1 MKRKLIIPVIS
12 MLCVLLFAA
21 CSSKK
26 SESEAY
32 LNVLPDNSLVI
43 AKMDFGKFLDE
54 SEILGN
60 TFIKSAAGMGI
71 SLVPEDMRT
80 LLQSIYDNPTASGI
94 NINAP
99 VYLAVTNVDP
109 AGVVI
114 AMAMDNMEAF
124 ENALL
129 TFGSGEIEIVEQDG
143 MKHIVTNEDEVSC
156 AYDSDKLILVVDD
169 RYADVTVFTELAA
182 DDMAV
187 NDKRFKN
194 LFDGN
199 DDQAAVY
206 DLGAFGKELIRSGEV
221 EPEFEPYIKMLKGC
235 VMYVTVNFEKGYA
248 CQKVYVDMPKEYRES
263 LEKLIKKPTRSH
275 FGYIPA
281 NSFAVFNCNLDLTL
295 ANEALESADVKEV
308 LEENGVTEEM
318 AREILKA
325 VSGEYT
331 AACWADGG
339 DFENIQGLVAVE
351 CNDRIV
357 FDMLMSL
364 VNSEC
369 DVTIVDSDVYALNV
383 NKREQYNYYTYEYET
398 VVKGCDYYLM
408 YKNGVI
414 MLLPENLYNEICATG
429 ELKPLVNNIN
439 KNGQFGSMGNL
450 MVDFKPARD
459 AALVYLRNN
468 NSSDVKVLF
477 EVLDMFKSLTI
488 DFDVDGYESRLN
500 VNDDSVNSLKY
511 LTDKIISI
519 VVQNGGF

>member
-21 CSSKK
+21 CSGKK

-43 AKMDFGKFLDE
+43 AKMEFGKFLDE

-99 VYLAVTNVDP
+99 VYIAVTNIDP
-109 AGVVI
+109 VTVI
-114 AMAMDNMEAF
+114 VTMAMDNMDAF
-124 ENALL
+124 ENLLL
-129 TFGSGEIEIVEQDG
+129 TLGQGEVEVKEQGG
-143 MKHIVTNEDEVSC
+143 MKHIVTYDDEVAC
-156 AYDSDKLILVVDD
+156 VYDSNKLILVVDD
-169 RYADVTVFTELAA
+169 RYADVAAYTELDS

-187 NDKRFKN
+187 NDKRFEK
-194 LFDGN
+194 LFEGD
-199 DDQAAVY
+199 DDQAAAY
-206 DLGAFGKELIRSGEV
+206 DMGACGMEWIRSGGV

-235 VMYVTVNFEKGYA
+235 VVYSAVNFENGYV
-248 CQKVYVDMPKEYRES
+248 CQKVHVDMPKEYRES
-263 LEKLIKKPTRSH
+263 LEKLMKEPTKRH

-281 NSFAVFNCNLDLTL
+281 NSFAVFNSNFDLASANEILEL
-295 ANEALESADVKEV
+295 ANVKEM

-318 AREILKA
+318 AKDILRA
-325 VSGEYT
+325 LSGEYT
-331 AACWADGG
+331 AACWANNG
-339 DFENIQGLVAVE
+339 DFENIQGLLAVD
-351 CNDRIV
+351 CNDRLV
-357 FDMLMSL
+357 FDMLL
-364 VNSEC
+364 AFVNSEC

-398 VVKGCDYYLM
+398 IEKGCDYYLM

-429 ELKPLVNNIN
+429 ELKPLLNNI
-439 KNGQFGSMGNL
+439 KKSGQFDSMANM

-468 NSSDVKVLF
+468 NSNDVKMLF
-477 EVLDMFKSLTI
+477 EVLDMFKTLTI
-488 DFDVDGYESRLN
+488 DFDVDDYESRLN
-500 VNDDSVNSLKY
+500 VNDESVNSLKY

-519 VVQNGGF
+519 VVQNGVF